1 MATAYGARTP
11 AQVFALAFGVLYL
24 LIGIIGFAVTG
35 FDNFASDNPAEWD
48 DLIIF
53 SLNPLHNVVHLAIG
67 ALWIGASRTLAA
79 AKSVNVLIG
88 AVFGLLFVLG
98 LTGILEFV
106 AIEDAA
112 EPDNYLHLATAALA
126 LYFGTAGAE
135 GTRVTGPVV

>member
-11 AQVFALAFGVLYL
+11 AQVFALVFGVVYL
-24 LIGIIGFAVTG
+24 LVGIIGFAVTG
-35 FDNFASDNPAEWD
+35 FDNFASDNPNEWD

-53 SLNPLHNVVHLAIG
+53 SLNPLHNVVHIAVG
-67 ALWIGASRTLAA
+67 ALWIGASRTHAA

-88 AVFGLLFVLG
+88 AAYGLLFVLG
-98 LTGILEFV
+98 LTGILEFL

-135 GTRVTGPVV
+135 GTRVTGAV